1 MNRKRAL
8 TVGIVAVGLAGGA
21 GGCALDVTS
30 LCEGAGGTWAGGTCT
45 RWSPAQQ
52 AALEGCEANGGVYLR
67 GDDTCHFGEG
77 GP

>member
-1 MNRKRAL
+1 MNRTGVL
-8 TVGIVAVGLAGGA
+8 TVIVAVGLAGSA
-21 GGCALDVTS
+21 GGCALDVTA